1 LPKAQRFV
9 LAPLLLFTGLPT
21 NSRLVWRSIRLFGSR
36 IDKIADP
43 ALRKQVA
50 RNGLHVVSSIPI

>member
-1 LPKAQRFV
+1 